1 VAGPAFSN
9 LQLVDEMT
17 AIEKAGVKAR
27 IPQLFGSLHKFT
39 YVEAVLWLVRISVV
53 AVVILGTIGTLI
65 KGTYSSSQ
73 WFAFFTFGLT
83 IGGVYALIALGYTMV
98 YGILRLINFAHGDI
112 TMTGAFSAFFLARSF
127 DRSGFLDAY
136 PVTSMVAIMLL
147 SMAVCTVT
155 ALVVERIC
163 YRPFRHVASL
173 APLICA
179 IGASFV
185 IQHTFRGMF
194 GNTVRS
200 YPDPEW
206 MKGTIELAGFS
217 IAIVQLI
224 VFGMA
229 ITAMLVLY
237 LIVQKTKM
245 GTAMRAVSE
254 DRDAAALMGI
264 DSNKVIIFTFVLGA
278 CMAGIGGVLYCFVYK
293 QIYFFSGFLPG
304 IKAFSAAV
312 LGGIGNIPGA
322 MLGGVFLGI
331 VESMGPPLFLDGI
344 GIPAPYQL
352 RDLIA
357 FTMLVLVLVFRPQGL
372 LGEALAKKRA

>member
-1 VAGPAFSN
+1 
-9 LQLVDEMT
+9 MT
-17 AIEKAGVKAR
+17 ATATEIPARRTLLAGLYRVTFVD
-27 IPQLFGSLHKFT
+27 IT
-39 YVEAVLWLVRISVV
+39 LWLLRIGLVV
-53 AVVILGTIGTLI
+53 VVVGGTIGTLL
-65 KGTYSSSQ
+65 KGTYSSTQ
-73 WFAFFTFGLT
+73 WFDFVMFGLT

-127 DRSGFLDAY
+127 DRSGILDAY
-136 PVTSMVAIMLL
+136 PVAAMAGILLL

-155 ALVVERIC
+155 ALIVERIC
-163 YRPFRHVASL
+163 YRPFRHVATL

-194 GNTVRS
+194 GNNVRS
-200 YPDPEW
+200 YPDAEW
-206 MKGTIELAGFS
+206 MKGTIDFLGF
-217 IAIVQLI
+217 AVPVVQPIVIGTAL
-224 VFGMA
+224 V
-229 ITAMLVLY
+229 AMLFLY
-237 LIVQKTKM
+237 LIVQKTRM
-245 GTAMRAVSE
+245 GMAMRAVSE

-264 DSNKVIIFTFVLGA
+264 DANKVIIFTFVLGA

-293 QIYFFSGFLPG
+293 QIYFFTGFLPG

-322 MLGGVFLGI
+322 MIGGFFLGV
-331 VESMGPPLFLDGI
+331 VESVGPALFLDGI

-352 RDLIA
+352 RDLISFA
-357 FTMLVLVLVFRPQGL
+357 LLVVVLVFRPQGIF
-372 LGEALAKKRA
+372 GEALSRKRA

>member
-1 VAGPAFSN
+1 MTETLVAKRDWLSGLHRTTFVDVTLWTLRIGLLVIVAG
-9 LQLVDEMT
+9 
-17 AIEKAGVKAR
+17 
-27 IPQLFGSLHKFT
+27 
-39 YVEAVLWLVRISVV
+39 
-53 AVVILGTIGTLI
+53 GTIGTLI
-65 KGTYSSSQ
+65 KGTYSSTQ
-73 WFAFFTFGLT
+73 WVDFFMFGLT

-112 TMTGAFSAFFLARSF
+112 TMTGAFSAFFLARSL
-127 DRSGFLDAY
+127 DRADILDNY
-136 PVTSMVAIMLL
+136 PVLSMAAIMLL
-147 SMAVCTVT
+147 SMAVCTAT
-155 ALVVERIC
+155 ALIVERVC

-194 GNTVRS
+194 GNNVRS
-200 YPDPEW
+200 YPDAEW
-206 MKGTIELAGFS
+206 MKGTIDVLGFQIPVIQPIVIFSALA
-217 IAIVQLI
+217 
-224 VFGMA
+224 
-229 ITAMLVLY
+229 AMLFLY

-245 GTAMRAVSE
+245 GMAMRAVSE

-264 DSNKVIIFTFVLGA
+264 DANKVIIFTFILGA

-293 QIYFFSGFLPG
+293 QIYFYSGFLPG

-322 MLGGVFLGI
+322 MVGGFFLGV
-331 VESMGPPLFLDGI
+331 VESVGPALFLDGI

-352 RDLIA
+352 RDVIA
-357 FTMLVLVLVFRPQGL
+357 FTLLVMVLVFRPQGL
-372 LGEALAKKRA
+372 FGEALSKKRA

>member
-1 VAGPAFSN
+1 
-9 LQLVDEMT
+9 MT
-17 AIEKAGVKAR
+17 AIEKSVTKVR
-27 IPQLFGSLHKFT
+27 FPSVRGSWHNFT
-39 YVEAVLWLVRISVV
+39 YVDAVLWMLRIGVL
-53 AVVILGTIGTLI
+53 AVVILGTIGTLL
-65 KGTYSSSQ
+65 KGTYGITQ

-127 DRSGFLDAY
+127 DRSGFLDSHPAL
-136 PVTSMVAIMLL
+136 SMVCLMLL
-147 SMAVCTVT
+147 SMAVCTAT
-155 ALVVERIC
+155 ALIVERIC

-179 IGASFV
+179 IGASFA

-194 GNTVRS
+194 GNNVRS

-206 MKGTIELAGFS
+206 MKGFIEFAGFS
-217 IAIVQLI
+217 IAVSQIVVL
-224 VFGMA
+224 GTA
-229 ITAMLVLY
+229 LAAMLFLY

-322 MLGGVFLGI
+322 MVGGFFLGV
-331 VESMGPPLFLDGI
+331 VESIGPPLFLDGI

-372 LGEALAKKRA
+372 FGEALSRKRA

>member
-27 IPQLFGSLHKFT
+27 IPQIFGSLHKFT

>member
-1 VAGPAFSN
+1 VTETATSRPARRP
-9 LQLVDEMT
+9 LLD
-17 AIEKAGVKAR
+17 GLYR
-27 IPQLFGSLHKFT
+27 ITF
-39 YVEAVLWLVRISVV
+39 VEITLWLLRIGLLVV
-53 AVVILGTIGTLI
+53 VVGGTIGTLV
-65 KGTYSSSQ
+65 KGTYTAVQ
-73 WFAFFTFGLT
+73 WFDFVMFGLT

-127 DRSGFLDAY
+127 DRSGILDNQPILA
-136 PVTSMVAIMLL
+136 MAGIMLL
-147 SMAVCTVT
+147 SMTVCTAT
-155 ALVVERIC
+155 ALIVERIC
-163 YRPFRHVASL
+163 YRPFRHVATL

-194 GNTVRS
+194 GNNVRS
-200 YPDPEW
+200 YPDAEW
-206 MKGTIELAGFS
+206 MKGTVDFFGF
-217 IAIVQLI
+217 AVPVVQPIVIGTAL
-224 VFGMA
+224 V
-229 ITAMLVLY
+229 AMLFLY

-245 GTAMRAVSE
+245 GMAMRAVSE

-264 DSNKVIIFTFVLGA
+264 DANKVIIFTFILGA

-322 MLGGVFLGI
+322 MIGGFFLGV
-331 VESMGPPLFLDGI
+331 VESVGPALFLDGI

-352 RDLIA
+352 RDLISFA
-357 FTMLVLVLVFRPQGL
+357 LLVVVLVFRPQGIF
-372 LGEALAKKRA
+372 GEALAKKRA

>member
-217 IAIVQLI
+217 IAVVQLI

>member
-1 VAGPAFSN
+1 
-9 LQLVDEMT
+9 MT
-17 AIEKAGVKAR
+17 ASADTTPSPSAT
-27 IPQLFGSLHKFT
+27 FSSLHKITF
-39 YVEAVLWLVRISVV
+39 VDIILWGLRIAML
-53 AVVILGTIGTLI
+53 AVVVGGTIGTLI
-65 KGTYSSSQ
+65 KGTYSTAQ
-73 WFAFFTFGLT
+73 WLDFFLFGLT

-112 TMTGAFSAFFLARSF
+112 TMTGAFSAFFLARSLH
-127 DRSGFLDAY
+127 RAGILDSY
-136 PVTSMVAIMLL
+136 PILSMTAIMLL
-147 SMAVCTVT
+147 SMTVCTAT
-155 ALVVERIC
+155 ALIVERIC

-179 IGASFV
+179 IGASFA

-194 GNTVRS
+194 GNNVRS

-206 MKGTIELAGFS
+206 LKGAFDIFGYDIPIIQPIVIFTALA
-217 IAIVQLI
+217 
-224 VFGMA
+224 
-229 ITAMLVLY
+229 AMLFLY
-237 LIVQKTKM
+237 VIVQKTKM
-245 GTAMRAVSE
+245 GMAMRAVSE

-264 DSNKVIIFTFVLGA
+264 DSNRVIIFTFVLGA

-293 QIYFFSGFLPG
+293 QIYFYSGFIPG

-322 MLGGVFLGI
+322 MIGGFFLGI
-331 VESMGPPLFLDGI
+331 VESMGPALFLDGI

-357 FTMLVLVLVFRPQGL
+357 FTLLVMVLVFRPQGL
-372 LGEALAKKRA
+372 LGETLAKKRA